1 VDGGRANARP
11 PFNPRP
17 SRDRYG
23 WQEHRRSEEAEM
35 FDETPEAAF
44 ELALTFDDVLLV
56 PQASDVLPNEADT
69 TTALC
74 DRLQLNIP
82 LLSAAMDTV
91 TEARL
96 AVAIARLG
104 GLGVIHRNMTV
115 ERQAEEVDRVKRS
128 EAGMVLNP
136 VKIRPDRPV
145 SEARELMA
153 RFHISGVP
161 VVESDDRLV
170 GIITNRDLRFHEDP
184 RALVSAV
191 MTSEGLV
198 TAPVGTNLIEARQI
212 LGRARVEKLP
222 IVDGEGRLQGL
233 ITVKD
238 ITKQEDFPFACKD
251 GDGRLRVAA
260 AVGVGTDGLNRAK
273 ALIDAEVDV
282 ICVDTA
288 HGHSRRVIET
298 VAELRENWRTGV
310 IVAGNVAT
318 KEATRALAEAGADV
332 VKVGIGPGAICTTR
346 VVTGIGVPQW
356 SAIRAC
362 AIEARAHGVGIIA
375 DGGIRYSG
383 DIAKAIGA
391 GAHAVMLGSLFA
403 GVDESPG
410 EITMVGNQPR
420 KLYRGMGSMGA
431 MSSRSFS
438 KDRYSQEDVT
448 DSEKVVPEGVEGN
461 VPYRGPLGEVVHQLT
476 GGLRQAMGYSGTRTI
491 AQLRERAKFTRV
503 TSLSLRESHPHDLQG
518 VVDAPNYWV
527 SDL

>member
-1 VDGGRANARP
+1 
-11 PFNPRP
+11 
-17 SRDRYG
+17 
-23 WQEHRRSEEAEM
+23 M
-35 FDETPEAAF
+35 FDAAPESPF

-74 DRLQLNIP
+74 DRLSLNIP

-104 GLGVIHRNMTV
+104 GLGVIHRNMSV
-115 ERQAEEVDRVKRS
+115 EHQAEEVDKVKRS

-136 VKIRPDRPV
+136 VKIHPERPV
-145 SEARELMA
+145 AEARELMA

-161 VVESDDRLV
+161 VVDADDHLV
-170 GIITNRDLRFHEDP
+170 GIITNRDLRFHED
-184 RALVSAV
+184 ASAAVREV
-191 MTSEGLV
+191 MTSDGLV
-198 TAPVGTNLIEARQI
+198 TAPIGTDLVQARRLLQ
-212 LGRARVEKLP
+212 RARVEKLP
-222 IVDGEGRLQGL
+222 IVDGEGRLRGL

-238 ITKQEDFPFACKD
+238 ITKQENFPQAAKD
-251 GDGRLRVAA
+251 SEGRLRVAA
-260 AVGVGTDGLNRAK
+260 AVGVGIDGLSRAK
-273 ALIDAEVDV
+273 ALIDAEIDV

-310 IVAGNVAT
+310 IFAGNVAT
-318 KEATRALAEAGADV
+318 REATRALAEAGADV

-356 SAIRAC
+356 TAIHEC

-391 GAHAVMLGSLFA
+391 GAHAVMLGGLFA

-410 EITMVGNQPR
+410 EITMIGNQPR
-420 KLYRGMGSMGA
+420 KRYRGMGSMGA

-438 KDRYSQEDVT
+438 KDRYSQEDVVEA
-448 DSEKVVPEGVEGN
+448 EKVVPEGVEGN
-461 VPYRGPLGEVVHQLT
+461 VPYRGPLGEVVHQLV

-491 AQLRERAKFTRV
+491 TQLRERAKFTRV
-503 TSLSLRESHPHDLQG
+503 TSMANRESHPHDLQG
-518 VVDAPNYWV
+518 VVDAPNYWA
-527 SDL
+527 SEL

>member
-1 VDGGRANARP
+1 
-11 PFNPRP
+11 
-17 SRDRYG
+17 
-23 WQEHRRSEEAEM
+23 M
-35 FDETPEAAF
+35 FDDAAEPSF
-44 ELALTFDDVLLV
+44 PLALTFDDVLLV

-74 DRLQLNIP
+74 DRLELNIP
-82 LLSAAMDTV
+82 LISAAMDTV

-96 AVAIARLG
+96 AIALARLG
-104 GLGVIHRNMTV
+104 GLGVIHRNMSV
-115 ERQAEEVDRVKRS
+115 EHQAEEVDKVKRS

-136 VKIRPDRPV
+136 VKINPDRPV
-145 SEARELMA
+145 AEARQLMA

-161 VVESDDRLV
+161 VVDLDDHLV

-184 RALVSAV
+184 HVPIREV

-198 TAPVGTNLIEARQI
+198 TAPIGTDLLQARRI
-212 LGRARVEKLP
+212 LQRARVEKLP
-222 IVDGEGRLQGL
+222 IIDSEGRLRGL

-238 ITKQEDFPFACKD
+238 ITKQENFPSACKD
-251 GDGRLRVAA
+251 PEGRLRVAA
-260 AVGVGTDGLNRAK
+260 AVGVGSDGLSRAK
-273 ALIDAEVDV
+273 ALIDAEVDA

-310 IVAGNVAT
+310 ILAGNVAT
-318 KEATRALAEAGADV
+318 REATRALAEAGADV

-356 SAIRAC
+356 SAIREC
-362 AIEARAHGVGIIA
+362 ALEARAHGVGIIG

-391 GAHAVMLGSLFA
+391 GAHAVMLGGLFA

-410 EITMVGNQPR
+410 EITIVGNQPR
-420 KLYRGMGSMGA
+420 KHYRGMGSLGA

-438 KDRYSQEDVT
+438 KDRYAQEDVAET
-448 DSEKVVPEGVEGN
+448 EKVVPEGVEGN
-461 VPYRGPLGEVVHQLT
+461 VPYRGPLGEVVHQLV
-476 GGLRQAMGYSGTRTI
+476 GGLRLAMGYSGTRTI
-491 AQLRERAKFTRV
+491 TQLRERARFTRV
-503 TSLSLRESHPHDLQG
+503 TAMSNAESHPHDLQG
-518 VVDAPNYWV
+518 VVAAPNYWAT
-527 SDL
+527 DL

>member
-1 VDGGRANARP
+1 
-11 PFNPRP
+11 
-17 SRDRYG
+17 
-23 WQEHRRSEEAEM
+23 M
-35 FDETPEAAF
+35 FDGAPESSF

-69 TTALC
+69 ATRLC
-74 DRLQLNIP
+74 DRLELNIP
-82 LLSAAMDTV
+82 ILSAAMDTV

-96 AVAIARLG
+96 AIALARLG
-104 GLGVIHRNMTV
+104 GMGVVHRNVSV

-136 VKIRPDRPV
+136 VKIHPDRPV
-145 SEARELMA
+145 HEALDLMA

-161 VVESDDRLV
+161 VVDPDDHLV
-170 GIITNRDLRFHEDP
+170 GIITNRDLRFHEDSN
-184 RALVSAV
+184 ALISEV
-191 MTSEGLV
+191 MTSEGLI
-198 TAPVGTNLIEARQI
+198 TAPMGTDLLQARRI
-212 LGRARVEKLP
+212 LQRARVEKLP
-222 IVDGEGRLQGL
+222 IIDAEGRLRGL

-238 ITKQEDFPFACKD
+238 ITKQENFPSACKD
-251 GDGRLRVAA
+251 AEGRLRVAA
-260 AVGVGTDGLNRAK
+260 AVGVGVDGLSRAK
-273 ALIDAEVDV
+273 ALIDAEIDV
-282 ICVDTA
+282 ICIDTA
-288 HGHSRRVIET
+288 HGHQRRVIET

-356 SAIRAC
+356 SAIKEC
-362 AIEARAHGVGIIA
+362 ATEARQHGVGIIA
-375 DGGIRYSG
+375 DGGIRFSG

-410 EITMVGNQPR
+410 EITMIGNQPR
-420 KLYRGMGSMGA
+420 KRYRGMGSMGA

-438 KDRYSQEDVT
+438 KDRYSQEDIT
-448 DSEKVVPEGVEGN
+448 EAEKVVPEGVEGN
-461 VPYRGPLGEVVHQLT
+461 VPYRGPLAEVVYQLV

-491 AQLRERAKFTRV
+491 TQLRERAKFTRV
-503 TSLSLRESHPHDLQG
+503 TAMANRESHPHDLQG
-518 VVDAPNYWV
+518 VLDAPNYWA
-527 SDL
+527 SEL